1 MNYYLDCVL
10 LDISS
15 LEKEA
20 EVDEYLEVFFMKVEE
35 NE

>member
-1 MNYYLDCVL
+1 LIRAIGICLPLV
-10 LDISS
+10 
-15 LEKEA
+15 KEA